1 MYNFVVSESAA
12 KRINC
17 LNSKEL
23 NSQMLRVM
31 VEGGGCNGLKYQ
43 IGLTDLKNSDDV
55 IFTKDGA
62 NVVVDKISIN
72 YLKDSQLEYVEE
84 LGNASF
90 VVKNPNSKSS
100 CGCGS
105 SFSF

>member
-23 NSQMLRVM
+23 NSQMLRVK

-62 NVVVDKISIN
+62 HVVVDGRSRAGCCARAAASGNKNLAHSPRHCPRHHVSI
-72 YLKDSQLEYVEE
+72 YWY
-84 LGNASF
+84 
-90 VVKNPNSKSS
+90 
-100 CGCGS
+100 CM
-105 SFSF
+105 

>member
-12 KRINC
+12 KRINR
-17 LNSKEL
+17 LNSKES
-23 NSQMLRVM
+23 NSQMLRVK

-72 YLKDSQLEYVEE
+72 YLAQAHIFLYIY
-84 LGNASF
+84 LGHQICDL
-90 VVKNPNSKSS
+90 V
-100 CGCGS
+100 
-105 SFSF
+105 